1 MLFFTKLIVFG
12 ALFMMI
18 LPFILFGENNYITV
32 HDNLDQFPPF
42 WSIAK
47 KVGLFSF
54 DVSTGVMDN
63 TPAVYFGWGGF
74 TIQNFAYYLLPAY
87 VAYVL
92 TYLISLLVGFFSMYK
107 LQCILFGKEHREIL
121 LFTSLLFAILPV
133 IPAWSISVASIP
145 LACIVFYHIYK
156 GGSKWWLLAAL
167 FLPFLMEFHCS
178 ALFACGFWLAGM
190 VIASIKSKRFHST
203 LFVAFLLLCIGV
215 VIFNFKLF
223 YMQFAVGE
231 DSESESLYYRTNQHC
246 CWFVPLFCGGF
257 LSCFYHSE
265 IRGIS
270 SLFYYVLLCGLAV
283 DKKQNRY
290 KRAICLFYLWNH
302 GVYLFIRS
310 SSR

>member
-1 MLFFTKLIVFG
+1 MRLKNKNVLFFTKLIVFG

-54 DVSTGVMDN
+54 DVSAGVMDN

-133 IPAWSISVASIP
+133 IPVC
-145 LACIVFYHIYK
+145 L
-156 GGSKWWLLAAL
+156 WLLVSG
-167 FLPFLMEFHCS
+167 CS
-178 ALFACGFWLAGM
+178 YC
-190 VIASIKSKRFHST
+190 
-203 LFVAFLLLCIGV
+203 
-215 VIFNFKLF
+215 FN
-223 YMQFAVGE
+223 
-231 DSESESLYYRTNQHC
+231 
-246 CWFVPLFCGGF
+246 
-257 LSCFYHSE
+257 
-265 IRGIS
+265 
-270 SLFYYVLLCGLAV
+270 
-283 DKKQNRY
+283 KKQ
-290 KRAICLFYLWNH
+290 AFSLHTICGILTVMHWCGDIQLQAVLHAVCRW
-302 GVYLFIRS
+302 
-310 SSR
+310 

>member
-1 MLFFTKLIVFG
+1 MRLKNKNVLFFTKLIVFG

-156 GGSKWWLLAAL
+156 VVAVGGTFPPLLDGVSLQCFVCLWLLV
-167 FLPFLMEFHCS
+167 S
-178 ALFACGFWLAGM
+178 GYGY
-190 VIASIKSKRFHST
+190 RF
-203 LFVAFLLLCIGV
+203 
-215 VIFNFKLF
+215 N
-223 YMQFAVGE
+223 
-231 DSESESLYYRTNQHC
+231 
-246 CWFVPLFCGGF
+246 
-257 LSCFYHSE
+257 
-265 IRGIS
+265 
-270 SLFYYVLLCGLAV
+270 
-283 DKKQNRY
+283 KKQ
-290 KRAICLFYLWNH
+290 AFSLHTICGILTVMHWCGDIQL
-302 GVYLFIRS
+302 
-310 SSR
+310 

>member
-1 MLFFTKLIVFG
+1 MRLKNKNVLFFTKLIVFG

-54 DVSTGVMDN
+54 DVSAGVMDN

-121 LFTSLLFAILPV
+121 LFTSLL
-133 IPAWSISVASIP
+133 
-145 LACIVFYHIYK
+145 
-156 GGSKWWLLAAL
+156 
-167 FLPFLMEFHCS
+167 LPF
-178 ALFACGFWLAGM
+178 
-190 VIASIKSKRFHST
+190 
-203 LFVAFLLLCIGV
+203 
-215 VIFNFKLF
+215 
-223 YMQFAVGE
+223 
-231 DSESESLYYRTNQHC
+231 YR
-246 CWFVPLFCGGF
+246 
-257 LSCFYHSE
+257 
-265 IRGIS
+265 
-270 SLFYYVLLCGLAV
+270 
-283 DKKQNRY
+283 
-290 KRAICLFYLWNH
+290 
-302 GVYLFIRS
+302 
-310 SSR
+310 

>member
-1 MLFFTKLIVFG
+1 MELKNKNVLFFTKLIVFG

-92 TYLISLLVGFFSMYK
+92 IYLISLLVGFFSMYK

-145 LACIVFYHIYK
+145 LACIVFYNIYK
-156 GGSKWWLLAAL
+156 GGIQNEK
-167 FLPFLMEFHCS
+167 
-178 ALFACGFWLAGM
+178 
-190 VIASIKSKRFHST
+190 ISKRSSCSRPCSQH
-203 LFVAFLLLCIGV
+203 
-215 VIFNFKLF
+215 
-223 YMQFAVGE
+223 
-231 DSESESLYYRTNQHC
+231 DSMR
-246 CWFVPLFCGGF
+246 
-257 LSCFYHSE
+257 
-265 IRGIS
+265 R
-270 SLFYYVLLCGLAV
+270 
-283 DKKQNRY
+283 R
-290 KRAICLFYLWNH
+290 
-302 GVYLFIRS
+302 
-310 SSR
+310 

>member
-1 MLFFTKLIVFG
+1 MRLKNKNVLFFTKLIVFG

-178 ALFACGFWLAGM
+178 ALFALWLLVSGYGY
-190 VIASIKSKRFHST
+190 RF
-203 LFVAFLLLCIGV
+203 
-215 VIFNFKLF
+215 N
-223 YMQFAVGE
+223 
-231 DSESESLYYRTNQHC
+231 
-246 CWFVPLFCGGF
+246 
-257 LSCFYHSE
+257 
-265 IRGIS
+265 
-270 SLFYYVLLCGLAV
+270 
-283 DKKQNRY
+283 KKQ
-290 KRAICLFYLWNH
+290 AFSLHTICGILTVMHWCGDIQL
-302 GVYLFIRS
+302 
-310 SSR
+310 

>member
-1 MLFFTKLIVFG
+1 MFG

-133 IPAWSISVASIP
+133 IPAWSSQWHPYRWLVSCFIIFIREEVNGGFGGTFPP
-145 LACIVFYHIYK
+145 LLDGVSLQCFVCL
-156 GGSKWWLLAAL
+156 WLLVSGYGYR
-167 FLPFLMEFHCS
+167 FN
-178 ALFACGFWLAGM
+178 
-190 VIASIKSKRFHST
+190 KSKRFHS
-203 LFVAFLLLCIGV
+203 
-215 VIFNFKLF
+215 N
-223 YMQFAVGE
+223 
-231 DSESESLYYRTNQHC
+231 
-246 CWFVPLFCGGF
+246 
-257 LSCFYHSE
+257 
-265 IRGIS
+265 
-270 SLFYYVLLCGLAV
+270 
-283 DKKQNRY
+283 
-290 KRAICLFYLWNH
+290 YLWH
-302 GVYLFIRS
+302 SYCYALVW
-310 SSR
+310 

>member
-1 MLFFTKLIVFG
+1 MRLKNKNVLFFTKLIVFG

-156 GGSKWWLLAAL
+156 GGSN
-167 FLPFLMEFHCS
+167 
-178 ALFACGFWLAGM
+178 GG
-190 VIASIKSKRFHST
+190 
-203 LFVAFLLLCIGV
+203 
-215 VIFNFKLF
+215 
-223 YMQFAVGE
+223 
-231 DSESESLYYRTNQHC
+231 
-246 CWFVPLFCGGF
+246 CWRHF
-257 LSCFYHSE
+257 
-265 IRGIS
+265 S
-270 SLFYYVLLCGLAV
+270 SP
-283 DKKQNRY
+283 
-290 KRAICLFYLWNH
+290 
-302 GVYLFIRS
+302 S
-310 SSR
+310 